1 MIKNSIRYNEIKR
14 IYAEE
19 EEINMKVTREML
31 HEMIDRVNESQLHKI
46 YDVLQSILNSNEIII
61 NPREVALRKVKKIEV
76 VSDALDSFFEEK
88 E

>member
-19 EEINMKVTREML
+19 EEINMKVTRKM
-31 HEMIDRVNESQLHKI
+31 LHKI

-61 NPREVALRKVKKIEV
+61 NPREAALRKVKKIEV
-76 VSDALDSFFEEK
+76 VSVY
-88 E
+88 

>member
-1 MIKNSIRYNEIKR
+1 
-14 IYAEE
+14 
-19 EEINMKVTREML
+19 MKVTRDTL
-31 HEMIDRVNESQLHKI
+31 HEMIDKVNESELHEI

-61 NPREVALRKVKKIEV
+61 NPREAALRKVKKIEV